1 MAKKDSFVKQNIA
14 TNPSFL
20 GKMALIFVQ
29 QTLQILNSVTKQF
42 FTRKPNLKINENGA
56 TKAINKC

>member
-29 QTLQILNSVTKQF
+29 QTLQIVNSETK
-42 FTRKPNLKINENGA
+42 
-56 TKAINKC
+56 